1 MNSDDRKSSVSKFSD
16 RDEECAD
23 EETSLNYFNK
33 DRIMK
38 KASVEKKSR
47 SNEEDKHSVDVEVE
61 DEEESEELSSDSEDS
76 EDELDADL
84 IESLT
89 PEERE
94 FLGYKSSPSIKALN
108 KGSNNDIKDSVE
120 TEKYVT
126 FTNVKQSSFKKF
138 TADQKQ
144 KQRMES
150 TKDWTHSG
158 SSTQY
163 KVVASPHV
171 MCVA

>member
-1 MNSDDRKSSVSKFSD
+1 MG
-16 RDEECAD
+16 DEECAD

-38 KASVEKKSR
+38 KASVVKKSR
-47 SNEEDKHSVDVEVE
+47 SNEEDKHPVDDEVE
-61 DEEESEELSSDSEDS
+61 EEEEDDEESEELSSDSEVS
-76 EDELDADL
+76 EDKLDADL

-94 FLGYKSSPSIKALN
+94 FLGYKSSPSIKAPN
-108 KGSNNDIKDSVE
+108 KGRGKDIKDSVE
-120 TEKYVT
+120 TDKDVT

-144 KQRMES
+144 K
-150 TKDWTHSG
+150 
-158 SSTQY
+158 
-163 KVVASPHV
+163 
-171 MCVA
+171 